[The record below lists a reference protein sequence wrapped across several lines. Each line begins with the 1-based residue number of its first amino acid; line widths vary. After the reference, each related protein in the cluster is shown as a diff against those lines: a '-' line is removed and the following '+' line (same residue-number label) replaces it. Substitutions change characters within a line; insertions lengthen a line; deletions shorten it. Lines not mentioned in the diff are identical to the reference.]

1 MAEVEGIREKGIFDR
16 IKDKFSNIKLLTAKK
31 ENQISNDKDE
41 NKANE
46 NKANAQKQ
54 KAIQLINSDR
64 KKEGIREQIE
74 VDNTNNKIEEAALKA
89 EEKRLSENVQN
100 YLGENTSKDR

>member
-1 MAEVEGIREKGIFDR
+1 M
-16 IKDKFSNIKLLTAKK
+16 LTAKK
-31 ENQISNDKDE
+31 ENQISNDKD
-41 NKANE
+41 E